1 MRLSPQARCTLPM
14 GSCEAGNRWFVDSP
28 LEGDG
33 FEPLV
38 PRHEILGIPAGLRR
52 RQSEPHPPLGS
63 AQAGRERPVRR
74 RRRRARDDAGV
85 LCASD
90 VLLRDPPGRQ
100 KLDQVAVIRGRDK
113 SLPPGATR
121 YARHFDH
128 TPICKKSFDM
138 SSFARVNCRFIIGR
152 TISVLWRE
160 HQEASIMKIVFFR
173 WVGVD
178 SVAPAPDYL
187 DRQNADCGA
196 ASRFYRRGVAFRF
209 QNRRAPSQSRYGTSR
224 RCRPGLD
231 HPLHDTACATYIG
244 GCELFQCR

>member
-1 MRLSPQARCTLPM
+1 EPMVRGLTGGGRWIRTFSTAAR
-14 GSCEAGNRWFVDSP
+14 N
-28 LEGDG
+28 
-33 FEPLV
+33 
-38 PRHEILGIPAGLRR
+38 PRHPGRIAAP
-52 RQSEPHPPLGS
+52 SEPHPPLGS

-128 TPICKKSFDM
+128 SPICKKSFDM

-152 TISVLWRE
+152 KISALWRE

-178 SVAPAPDYL
+178 SVA
-187 DRQNADCGA
+187 
-196 ASRFYRRGVAFRF
+196 
-209 QNRRAPSQSRYGTSR
+209 
-224 RCRPGLD
+224 
-231 HPLHDTACATYIG
+231 
-244 GCELFQCR
+244 

>member
-1 MRLSPQARCTLPM
+1 MRSAGLLAETALRRSRGRTTRARCEGPPYSRPRRM
-14 GSCEAGNRWFVDSP
+14 MAAPAGRRISRVCDWKSLFDSP

-138 SSFARVNCRFIIGR
+138 SSFARVNCRFIIG
-152 TISVLWRE
+152 
-160 HQEASIMKIVFFR
+160 
-173 WVGVD
+173 
-178 SVAPAPDYL
+178 
-187 DRQNADCGA
+187 
-196 ASRFYRRGVAFRF
+196 
-209 QNRRAPSQSRYGTSR
+209 
-224 RCRPGLD
+224 
-231 HPLHDTACATYIG
+231 
-244 GCELFQCR
+244 